1 MKRVELDG
9 REMKIKLN
17 THCYIKKVMEFPSHY
32 GQNLDALWD
41 LLSTIS
47 VPTMIRIDH
56 SEAIIEN
63 LGAYGEQLIEVFRE
77 AALENDSLWLELEYD

>member
-1 MKRVELDG
+1 MKIVELDG

-17 THCYIKKVMEFPSHY
+17 THCYIMKVMDFPSYY

-47 VPTMIRIDH
+47 VPTTIQIDH
-56 SEAIIEN
+56 RDVIIEN

-77 AALENDSLWLELEYD
+77 AALENDSLWLEIEHG

>member
-1 MKRVELDG
+1 MKIVELDG

-17 THCYIKKVMEFPSHY
+17 THCYIKKVMGFPSHY

-47 VPTMIRIDH
+47 VATTIRIDH
-56 SEAIIEN
+56 RDVIIEN

-77 AALENDSLWLELEYD
+77 AALENDSLWLEIEYD